1 MQLNV
6 KTFDELTNKEL
17 YNILKLRSEVFVVEQ
32 KCNYVDMDDIDI
44 NSLHVFF
51 SDDDKI
57 LAYLRT
63 FMLDGEDNTA
73 KIGRVISSQRRS
85 GIGSKLL
92 KEGKIAAKNIL
103 GAKKLIVDAQSY
115 VKSFY
120 EKSGFVQVSEEF
132 LEVNIPHVKMELKL

>member
-1 MQLNV
+1 
-6 KTFDELTNKEL
+6 
-17 YNILKLRSEVFVVEQ
+17 
-32 KCNYVDMDDIDI
+32 
-44 NSLHVFF
+44 
-51 SDDDKI
+51 
-57 LAYLRT
+57 
-63 FMLDGEDNTA
+63 MLDGEDNTA

>member
-63 FMLDGEDNTA
+63 VMLDGEDNTA

>member
-63 FMLDGEDNTA
+63 VMLDGEDNTA

-92 KEGKIAAKNIL
+92 NEGKIAAKNIL

>member
-1 MQLNV
+1 MQLKV

-51 SDDDKI
+51 AEDDRI
-57 LAYLRT
+57 LAYLRV
-63 FMLDGEDNTA
+63 FMLNNCDNAA

-85 GIGSKLL
+85 GMGSKLL
-92 KEGKIAAKNIL
+92 REGIIAAKDIL
-103 GAKKLIVDAQSY
+103 GANKLIVDAQSY

-120 EKSGFVQVSEEF
+120 EKAGFIQVSEEF
-132 LEVNIPHVKMELKL
+132 LEVNIPHIKMELKL

>member
-63 FMLDGEDNTA
+63 VMLDGEDNTA

-85 GIGSKLL
+85 VRTRG
-92 KEGKIAAKNIL
+92 
-103 GAKKLIVDAQSY
+103 
-115 VKSFY
+115 
-120 EKSGFVQVSEEF
+120 
-132 LEVNIPHVKMELKL
+132 

>member
-92 KEGKIAAKNIL
+92 KEGKIAAKSIL